1 MLSKLVHKLFPLTV
15 FAYFISLVVTPSA
28 QAISFTGNLS
38 WQGTGNGTTLTGTFT
53 GNDLDNDNFIRGTA
67 TGTNELSFFSV
78 TFTDPSVSASATY
91 NLEYLLGLGN
101 YNGSTGF
108 LFNYNT
114 VSGIVSQ
121 NAAPTDVSDGLSI
134 GNGSTGYL
142 LESSTSSAPN
152 NLSLVDATVNA
163 TGGDSGGTLI
173 ATPVPFEFEGSA
185 GILTIGAIWGINKW
199 RKNRIK
205 K

>member
-1 MLSKLVHKLFPLTV
+1 MLSKLVHKLFPLSV

-38 WQGTGNGTTLTGTFT
+38 WQGTGNGTTLTGTFS
-53 GNDLDNDNFIRGTA
+53 GNDLDSDGFIRGTA
-67 TGTNELSFFSV
+67 TGTNELSFFTV
-78 TFTDPSVSASATY
+78 TFTDPSVPASATY
-91 NLEYLLGLGN
+91 NLADLLGFGN
-101 YNGSTGF
+101 YNVSTGF
-108 LFNYNT
+108 LFNYNIA
-114 VSGIVSQ
+114 SGIISQ
-121 NAAPTDVSDGLSI
+121 NAAPTDESDGLSI
-134 GNGSTGYL
+134 GDFNNGYV
-142 LESSTSSAPN
+142 LESSLSAAPN
-152 NLSLVDATVNA
+152 NLSLVDSTVNA
-163 TGGDSGGTLI
+163 SGGDSGGTLT

>member
-1 MLSKLVHKLFPLTV
+1 MLSKLVHKLFPLSV

-38 WQGTGNGTTLTGTFT
+38 WQGTGNGTTLTGTFS
-53 GNDLDNDNFIRGTA
+53 GNDLDSDGFIRGTA
-67 TGTNELSFFSV
+67 TGTNELSLFTV
-78 TFTDPSVSASATY
+78 TFTDPSVPASATY
-91 NLEYLLGLGN
+91 NLADLLGFGN
-101 YNGSTGF
+101 YNVSTGF
-108 LFNYNT
+108 LFNYNIA
-114 VSGIVSQ
+114 SGIISQ
-121 NAAPTDVSDGLSI
+121 NAAPTDESDGLSI
-134 GNGSTGYL
+134 GDFNNGYV
-142 LESSTSSAPN
+142 LESSLSAAPN
-152 NLSLVDATVNA
+152 NLSLVDSTVNA
-163 TGGDSGGTLI
+163 SGGDSGGTLT